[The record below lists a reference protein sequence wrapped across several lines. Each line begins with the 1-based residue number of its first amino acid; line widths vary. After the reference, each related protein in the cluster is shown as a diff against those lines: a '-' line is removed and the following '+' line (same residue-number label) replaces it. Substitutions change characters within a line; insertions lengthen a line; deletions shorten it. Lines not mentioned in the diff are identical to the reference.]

1 MGTYAEITL
10 TIDFKD
16 GTKKEMIDEFIKKI
30 DENQELS
37 SNIRRYDNDIELFLS
52 SCRVQN
58 LEYQLEIV
66 KKIIIESDIIEEA
79 VGSIMIESG
88 DSFFYNSGDD
98 E

>member
-1 MGTYAEITL
+1 MGTYAEILL
-10 TIDFKD
+10 TVDFKD

-37 SNIRRYDNDIELFLS
+37 SNIIRYNNDIELFLS
-52 SCRVQN
+52 SGRIQN

-66 KKIIIESDIIEEA
+66 RKIMVESEIVEEA
-79 VGSIMIESG
+79 SGSIMMESG

>member
-52 SCRVQN
+52 SCRFQN

-66 KKIIIESDIIEEA
+66 RKIMVESEIVEEA
-79 VGSIMIESG
+79 SGSIMMESG